1 MSVPIDSPAAQ
12 RAARYALAILTL
24 INLFNYLD
32 RWVVASVVESIKKSE
47 LHLSDTQL
55 GLVGTGFIVVYT
67 LTSPLFGAFGD
78 RRKRPPLIALGV
90 AVWSVATS
98 LAGFARGFTSLFIAR
113 SGVGVGEAAY
123 GTIAPALLADS
134 FPIERRGRVLS
145 VFFCAIPIG
154 SAAGYILGGLV
165 DQHFGWRA
173 AFWIAGAPG
182 VLLSLLVLLV
192 KDPPRGLHDVGGE
205 WGVGSGE
212 SENETDAGGHDAVT
226 NSHPPPPT
234 PHSPLQSYRD
244 LFRNRPFIL
253 TALGYGAYTFALGGL
268 GFWMPAFLERV
279 RGMPR
284 SEATV
289 TFGTIALVTGFIGTF
304 SGGWLGDFFL
314 RRSKQSYLW
323 VSGIATLI
331 AAPAA
336 FVAVT
341 NPHRSVYLPAI
352 AIAEVLIFMSTGPV
366 NSAIINAV
374 KPGERATA
382 VGLSV
387 LVMHL
392 VGDIPSPPLI
402 GIVSDHYSLERAFML
417 VPLAIVI
424 AACIWMYAAWSAA
437 AKQ

>member
-1 MSVPIDSPAAQ
+1 MSAAIDTPAAQ
-12 RAARYALAILTL
+12 RAARYALGILTL

-32 RWVVASVVESIKKSE
+32 RWVVASVVESIKKS
-47 LHLSDTQL
+47 LHLSDTEL

-67 LTSPLFGAFGD
+67 LTSPLFGALGD

-98 LAGFARGFTSLFIAR
+98 LAGFARGFVSLFIAR

-134 FPIERRGRVLS
+134 FPIERRGRVLA

-182 VLLSLLVLLV
+182 LLLSLLVLLV
-192 KDPPRGLHDVGGE
+192 KDPPRGLHDAGFRE
-205 WGVGSGE
+205 SGVGSRE
-212 SENETDAGGHDAVT
+212 SEIDDIDASSDLRL
-226 NSHPPPPT
+226 PT
-234 PHSPLQSYRD
+234 PGPRWSAAYHD

-304 SGGWLGDFFL
+304 AGGWLGDFFL

-336 FVAVT
+336 FIAVS
-341 NPHRSVYLPAI
+341 NPHRNIYLPAI
-352 AIAEVLIFMSTGPV
+352 AIAEVFIFMCTGPV

-402 GIVSDHYSLERAFML
+402 GAVSDHYSLERAFML

-424 AACIWMYAAWSAA
+424 AGCIWMYAAWSAA
-437 AKQ
+437 KQ

>member
-1 MSVPIDSPAAQ
+1 MSVAIDSPAAQ

-32 RWVVASVVESIKKSE
+32 RWVVAAVVESIKKSE

-98 LAGFARGFTSLFIAR
+98 LAGFARGFVSLFIAR

-182 VLLSLLVLLV
+182 LLLSLLVLLV
-192 KDPPRGLHDVGGE
+192 KDPPRGLHDA
-205 WGVGSGE
+205 
-212 SENETDAGGHDAVT
+212 AGGRA
-226 NSHPPPPT
+226 
-234 PHSPLQSYRD
+234 R
-244 LFRNRPFIL
+244 
-253 TALGYGAYTFALGGL
+253 AGA
-268 GFWMPAFLERV
+268 LERV
-279 RGMPR
+279 VSR
-284 SEATV
+284 SPPQSSVHPDRAR
-289 TFGTIALVTGFIGTF
+289 
-304 SGGWLGDFFL
+304 L
-314 RRSKQSYLW
+314 RRVHLRARRPRILDAG
-323 VSGIATLI
+323 VPRARARRCR
-331 AAPAA
+331 AA
-336 FVAVT
+336 
-341 NPHRSVYLPAI
+341 R
-352 AIAEVLIFMSTGPV
+352 
-366 NSAIINAV
+366 
-374 KPGERATA
+374 R
-382 VGLSV
+382 
-387 LVMHL
+387 
-392 VGDIPSPPLI
+392 
-402 GIVSDHYSLERAFML
+402 R
-417 VPLAIVI
+417 
-424 AACIWMYAAWSAA
+424 
-437 AKQ
+437 

>member
-1 MSVPIDSPAAQ
+1 MSVPIDSSAAQ

-32 RWVVASVVESIKKSE
+32 RWVVASVVESIKKS
-47 LHLSDTQL
+47 LHLSDTEL
-55 GLVGTGFIVVYT
+55 GLVGAGFIVVYT
-67 LTSPLFGAFGD
+67 LTSPLFGALGD

-98 LAGFARGFTSLFIAR
+98 MAGFARGFMSLFIAR

-123 GTIAPALLADS
+123 GTIAPELLSDS

-182 VLLSLLVLLV
+182 LLLSLLVLLV
-192 KDPPRGLHDVGGE
+192 KDPPRGLHDAGFRE
-205 WGVGSGE
+205 SGVGSGE
-212 SENETDAGGHDAVT
+212 SEIDDVNG
-226 NSHPPPPT
+226 NSAPRLPT
-234 PHSPLQSYRD
+234 PAPRWTAAYRD

-304 SGGWLGDFFL
+304 AGGWLGDFFL

-336 FVAVT
+336 FIAVS
-341 NPHRSVYLPAI
+341 NSHRSVYLPAI
-352 AIAEVLIFMSTGPV
+352 AIAEVLIFMCTGPV

-387 LVMHL
+387 LVMHV

-402 GIVSDHYSLERAFML
+402 GAVSDHYSLERAFML

-424 AACIWMYAAWSAA
+424 AGCIWMYAAW
-437 AKQ
+437 QGREG